1 MTDPAQNTSPAWSPT
16 TKLVVGLT
24 FVAIVAAL
32 VVRFNNI
39 IGPLILVFILS
50 YLLHPLV
57 SQVSSATRFSWRA
70 SVNLIY
76 LAFLVIIVGFL
87 TVAGF
92 AIVQQLQSL
101 VRLVQNF
108 VTGLPELAENL
119 AAQGYTI
126 QIPVTNQTLDISE
139 FVEQFN
145 IDFLALSEQALSVLQ
160 PVLGQAGGLLGQ
172 VAASTLVALAWGA
185 FILIISYFILAEAG
199 QVPDLL
205 RGVDLPGFDADLRR
219 LGRELGRI
227 WNAFLRGQ
235 LVLFVMIVITSFLLL
250 SALGLRNALGLAF
263 LAGLAKFIP
272 YIGPLIAGLTTA
284 LVAFFQ
290 PSNYLDMEPFVFAV
304 VVVVAA
310 ILLDQIFDNLVTPRI
325 FGQALGVHP
334 AGVLISAIIAAN
346 LIGFV
351 GLLLA
356 APVLAS
362 FQLFLR
368 YASRKMVD
376 LDPFPEEE
384 QGEVDI
390 AIPFERPLRAARNKL
405 LQLTRRGKNDGE

>member
-1 MTDPAQNTSPAWSPT
+1 
-16 TKLVVGLT
+16 
-24 FVAIVAAL
+24 
-32 VVRFNNI
+32 
-39 IGPLILVFILS
+39 
-50 YLLHPLV
+50 
-57 SQVSSATRFSWRA
+57 
-70 SVNLIY
+70 
-76 LAFLVIIVGFL
+76 
-87 TVAGF
+87 
-92 AIVQQLQSL
+92 
-101 VRLVQNF
+101 
-108 VTGLPELAENL
+108 
-119 AAQGYTI
+119 
-126 QIPVTNQTLDISE
+126 
-139 FVEQFN
+139 VEQFN